1 MPSIARARRA
11 FWDAQYHELLARY
24 PDQFVAVRD
33 DEVVAHR
40 CCLRDLALELNER
53 GLDPRETWIEFMRAT
68 DRSVML

>member
-1 MPSIARARRA
+1 M
-11 FWDAQYHELLARY
+11 LARY